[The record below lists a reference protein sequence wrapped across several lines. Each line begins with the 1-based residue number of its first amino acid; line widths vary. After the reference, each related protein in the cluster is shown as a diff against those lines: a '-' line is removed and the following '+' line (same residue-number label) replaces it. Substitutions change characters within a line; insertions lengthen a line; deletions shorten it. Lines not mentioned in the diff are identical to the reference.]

1 MNRQDLGAVAA
12 IAALYIGMECLGITC
27 PIRFFTGISCAG
39 CGMSRAW
46 LSFLQGD
53 IRSAFYYHPL
63 FLLVIPG
70 ALLFLLR
77 SKMNRKLFWQETG
90 TLCGIFLVVYIIR
103 LLNPSDVIV
112 TCAPSEGLIW
122 RILSMVKSRRIEI

>member
-1 MNRQDLGAVAA
+1 MNRQDIGAVAA

-46 LSFLQGD
+46 LSFLQCD

-70 ALLFLLR
+70 ALLFLFR
-77 SKMNRKLFWQETG
+77 SKMDRKLFWRETG
-90 TLCGIFLVVYIIR
+90 ALCGIFLVVYIIR
-103 LLNPSDVIV
+103 LLNPNDVIV